1 VTDLGGGPGGPGGP
15 DGAGGPDE
23 PDEPWDFVES
33 GRSDPERRPVRQGEG
48 TSAGGRTELRRR
60 RVRRRR
66 IVAGVGGAVLVI
78 ILAFLFWYEVNSHG
92 LGPAG
97 QREVVQVKPGES
109 LNSIASSLAADHVIA
124 STLAF
129 RVSNLLNGSP
139 TVIPGD
145 YSLRQNETYGQVRA
159 ALAAGP
165 NIYEVT
171 IHSGLTLGEVAAQ
184 VDGLPGH
191 ADGAFSKAATSG
203 AVHSVF
209 SPAGSNNLEGML
221 GTGTYLVGPGESD
234 TTLLAA
240 MVHRFDAQATA
251 AGLSASS
258 AAALGYSPYQVIIAA
273 SIVEKEGYIPK
284 NMPDVARVIYNR
296 LASGTP
302 LQMNATVLYSLGQDG
317 GAVTQHDLQL
327 QTPYNTYLNLGLT
340 PTPIC
345 SPSGDALQAAVHP
358 PAGGWIYFV
367 LVKKDG
373 TEAFSVTYAE
383 QLANERLAATRGL
396 G

>member
-1 VTDLGGGPGGPGGP
+1 
-15 DGAGGPDE
+15 
-23 PDEPWDFVES
+23 
-33 GRSDPERRPVRQGEG
+33 VRQGEG
-48 TSAGGRTELRRR
+48 TREGGRAERRQQRLLRRR
-60 RVRRRR
+60 
-66 IVAGVGGAVLVI
+66 IIAGIGGI
-78 ILAFLFWYEVNSHG
+78 ILVVVLAFVFWYEVNSHA

-97 QREVVQVKPGES
+97 RREVVHVTSGES
-109 LNSIASSLAADHVIA
+109 LSSIASTLATEHVIA
-124 STLAF
+124 STFAF
-129 RVSNLLNGSP
+129 RISNLVHGSP

-145 YSLRQNETYGQVRA
+145 YSLRQNETYAQVRSV
-159 ALAAGP
+159 LAAGP

-191 ADGAFSKAATSG
+191 ASGAFAKAAASG
-203 AVHSVF
+203 VVRSQF
-209 SPAGSNNLEGML
+209 SPAGSDNLEGML
-221 GTGTYLVGPGESD
+221 GTGNYLVVPGESD

-251 AGLSASS
+251 AGLSTSS

-296 LASGTP
+296 LADGTP

-317 GAVTQHDLQL
+317 GPVTQHDLQL
-327 QTPYNTYLNLGLT
+327 QTPYNTYLNVGLT

-345 SPSGDALQAAVHP
+345 SPSGDALRAAVHP
-358 PAGGWIYFV
+358 PAGSWLYFV

-373 TEAFSVTYAE
+373 TEAFSDTYAE
-383 QLANERLAATRGL
+383 QLQNEHLADSRGL